1 MNRTILLFGA
11 CLLLASTS
19 FSQNKGDIKF
29 SVFGGPSYAGT
40 MGEDFK
46 DLREDLDE
54 LTENSVISEAS
65 SFVRGRLGFHLGAK
79 GEYFLNDYI
88 SLGTSPSYTQKGY
101 SAGADVTYDSGD
113 ESKSSLNVRLDY
125 LELPIIATYYMDN
138 GFHILAGFSTNML
151 IADEV
156 EEEFE
161 SNNNGTES
169 STDTKGSYEEIMNE
183 ELENSI
189 AGLLVGVGM
198 KIDFG
203 YLNLTFHNTNPWQ
216 KSGDD
221 FANFTTSISLG
232 VDF

>member
-1 MNRTILLFGA
+1 MNRVILLFGA

-40 MGEDFK
+40 MGEDVEDIWEEFD
-46 DLREDLDE
+46 DLAGTHE
-54 LTENSVISEAS
+54 VS

-88 SLGTSPSYTQKGY
+88 SLGTSPSYTQKGF
-101 SAGADVTYDSGD
+101 SAEIDVNYDWGD
-113 ESKSSLNVRLDY
+113 ELKSSLNIRLDY
-125 LELPIIATYYMDN
+125 LELPVIATYYMEN
-138 GFHILAGFSTNML
+138 GFHILAGFSTNVL
-151 IADEV
+151 IADAV
-156 EEEFE
+156 EQENE
-161 SNNNGTES
+161 SNFNGTES
-169 STDTKGSYEEIMNE
+169 RTDTKGSYEEIFGE
-183 ELENSI
+183 ELEKSI
-189 AGLLVGVGM
+189 TGLLIGVGM

-203 YLNLTFHNTNPWQ
+203 YLNLKFHNTSPWQ

-221 FANFTTSISLG
+221 FANFSTSVSLG

>member
-1 MNRTILLFGA
+1 MNRVILLFGA
-11 CLLLASTS
+11 CLFLANTS

-40 MGEDFK
+40 MGEDVEDIWIEFD
-46 DLREDLDE
+46 DLAETHE
-54 LTENSVISEAS
+54 VS

-88 SLGTSPSYTQKGY
+88 SLGTSPSYTQKGF
-101 SAGADVTYDSGD
+101 SAEIDVTYDYGD
-113 ESKSSLNVRLDY
+113 ELKSSRNLRLDY
-125 LELPIIATYYMDN
+125 LELPVIATYYMDN

-151 IADEV
+151 IADEFEQV
-156 EEEFE
+156 SKRNGNE
-161 SNNNGTES
+161 SNTNIW
-169 STDTKGSYEEIMNE
+169 SYEEFFLE

-216 KSGDD
+216 KKNGDY
-221 FANFTTSISLG
+221 ANFSTSLSLG
-232 VDF
+232 VNF